1 MKKVSAIFVTLAF
14 ALSPIGAGILA
25 AQPSPEALEKI
36 TEMMIEA
43 DLNGDGKTTRA
54 ELNQHRAQMFAR
66 LDRNEDGVIDKQDR
80 PKRPMAKR
88 KFEPAFEQV
97 KSVFD
102 SNKDGRVTLDEWNRS
117 DPDIFAL
124 LDQNGDGVVTRA
136 ELPSPK

>member
-1 MKKVSAIFVTLAF
+1 MNKVFPILSALVV
-14 ALSPIGAGILA
+14 ALSPVTTGTLS
-25 AQPSPEALEKI
+25 AQPNPEALEKI
-36 TEMMIEA
+36 AEMIIEA

-54 ELNQHRAQMFAR
+54 ELIQHRAQMFAR

-117 DPDIFAL
+117 DPDIFAM
-124 LDQNGDGVVTRA
+124 LDRNGDGAVTRA